1 MTILFCYTHF
11 ILYIFYDMVVINDWL
26 KFFTTLQ
33 TNTTNML
40 LTVDEYIM
48 RLSLLLKLKSIA
60 EIGLSAEK
68 SPREVCV

>member
-1 MTILFCYTHF
+1 
-11 ILYIFYDMVVINDWL
+11 MVVINDWL

-40 LTVDEYIM
+40 LTVGEYIM

>member
-11 ILYIFYDMVVINDWL
+11 ILYIFSDMVVINDWL

>member
-1 MTILFCYTHF
+1 M
-11 ILYIFYDMVVINDWL
+11 VINDWL

>member
-11 ILYIFYDMVVINDWL
+11 ILYIFYDTVVINDWL

>member
-1 MTILFCYTHF
+1 
-11 ILYIFYDMVVINDWL
+11 MVVINDWL